1 MKMKHSLTLGRP
13 FGIRISVHWTFLLI
27 IAWII
32 FLNLQQGANTQE
44 VIFSVLFILAIF
56 ICVVIHELSHSL
68 TARRYGIPTKSITL
82 LPIGG
87 LADLQ
92 KMPEKP
98 KQEFAVSVA
107 GPLSNIAIALIIT
120 IALLIT
126 NNFNLS
132 SYYFQ
137 SLTGKNFFIILMFAN
152 LMLAVFNLL
161 PAFPMDGGRI
171 FRSLMAMYF
180 TREKATYV
188 AMNIGKF
195 FAFGLAILGVFV
207 NPFLI
212 FIAIFIFIGAQKEY
226 EQIRYTSVL
235 TGYQVQDI
243 LMHEFTTL
251 KEDETL
257 RKAVDLLLDTPEQR
271 FVIIDEENRVKGI
284 LTRNNIIQGLS
295 EQGEDLK
302 IRQVMNRYIT
312 TFEPQTS
319 LEHAFQIM
327 RNQRIAMVP
336 IVENERLV
344 GIIDMDNINEFIMV
358 RSAIKRP

>member
-1 MKMKHSLTLGRP
+1 MKHSLILGRP
-13 FGIRISVHWTFLLI
+13 FGIKVAVHWTFLLI
-27 IAWII
+27 IAWVI
-32 FLNLQQGANTQE
+32 FLNLQQGANTQQ
-44 VIFSVLFILAIF
+44 ILFSVLFILAIF

-68 TARRYGIPTKSITL
+68 TARRYGISTKSITL

-98 KQEFAVSVA
+98 REEFAVSVA
-107 GPLSNIAIALIIT
+107 GPLSNIVIGLVIMLV
-120 IALLIT
+120 LLVT
-126 NNFNLS
+126 DNLNLS
-132 SYYFQ
+132 STYFQ
-137 SLTGKNFFIILMFAN
+137 SITGKNFFIVLMFAN

-180 TREKATYV
+180 SREKATYV
-188 AMNIGKF
+188 AMNIGKI
-195 FAFGLAILGVFV
+195 FALGLAILGVFV

-235 TGYQVQDI
+235 TGYHVQDV

-251 KEDETL
+251 KEEETL

-271 FVIIDEENRVKGI
+271 FVVVDDENRVVGI

-295 EQGEDLK
+295 EQGEDLN
-302 IRQVMNRYIT
+302 IRQVMNREIT
-312 TFEPQTS
+312 TFNPRTS
-319 LEHAFQIM
+319 LEHAFQTM
-327 RNQRIAMVP
+327 RNQRIAMAPV
-336 IVENERLV
+336 VENDRLL
-344 GIIDMDNINEFIMV
+344 GIIDMDNINEFIMI

>member
-1 MKMKHSLTLGRP
+1 MKHSLTLGRP
-13 FGIRISVHWTFLLI
+13 FGIKVAVHWTFLLI
-27 IAWII
+27 IAWVI
-32 FLNLQQGANTQE
+32 FLNLQQGANTQQ
-44 VIFSVLFILAIF
+44 ILYSVLFILAIF

-98 KQEFAVSVA
+98 REEFAVSVA
-107 GPLSNIAIALIIT
+107 GPLSNIVIGLVIMLF
-120 IALLIT
+120 LLVT
-126 NNFNLS
+126 DNLNIS
-132 SYYFQ
+132 STYFQ
-137 SLTGKNFFIILMFAN
+137 SITGKNFFIVLMFAN

-180 TREKATYV
+180 SREKATYV
-188 AMNIGKF
+188 AMNIGKI
-195 FAFGLAILGVFV
+195 FALGLAILGVFV

-235 TGYQVQDI
+235 TGYHVQDV

-251 KEDETL
+251 KEEETL

-271 FVIIDEENRVKGI
+271 FVVVDDENRVKGI

-295 EQGEDLK
+295 EQGEDLN
-302 IRQVMNRYIT
+302 IRQVMNREIT
-312 TFEPQTS
+312 TFNPHTS
-319 LEHAFQIM
+319 LEHAFQTM
-327 RNQRIAMVP
+327 RNQRIAMAPV
-336 IVENERLV
+336 VENDRLL
-344 GIIDMDNINEFIMV
+344 GIIDMDNINEFIMI

>member
-1 MKMKHSLTLGRP
+1 MKHSLTLGRP
-13 FGIRISVHWTFLLI
+13 FGIRIAVHWTFLLI
-27 IAWII
+27 IAWVI
-32 FLNLQQGANTQE
+32 FLNLQQGATAQQ
-44 VIFSVLFILAIF
+44 VLYSVLFIIAIF

-98 KQEFAVSVA
+98 QQEFAVSVA
-107 GPLSNIAIALIIT
+107 GPLSNIVIALIIT
-120 IALLIT
+120 IVLLIT
-126 NNFNLS
+126 NNLNLS
-132 SYYFQ
+132 STYFQ
-137 SLTGKNFFIILMFAN
+137 SITGKNFFIVLMFAN

-180 TREKATYV
+180 SREKATYV
-188 AMNIGKF
+188 AMNLGKI
-195 FAFGLAILGVFV
+195 FALGLAILGVFV

-235 TGYQVQDI
+235 TGYKVQDI

-251 KEDETL
+251 KEEETL
-257 RKAVDLLLDTPEQR
+257 RRAVDLLLDTPEQR
-271 FVIIDEENRVKGI
+271 FVIVDDENRVQGI

-295 EQGEDLK
+295 EYGEDLN
-302 IRQVMNRYIT
+302 IRQVMNRNIT

-319 LEHAFQIM
+319 LEHAFQTM
-327 RNQRIAMVP
+327 RNQRIAMAPV
-336 IVENERLV
+336 VVNGKLT
-344 GIIDMDNINEFIMV
+344 GIIDMDNINEFIMI